1 MQNMELFKTK
11 TLFFVLKE
19 AGHPKEGDQSEIVE
33 AAYKKAGKEQ
43 PEEGF
48 CHAQILSQYFRID
61 IMFFINEIRNNIFMR
76 SVSRNYWLNEYP
88 QKILEDPKKKDLS
101 LPNYLVD
108 LLNDKQK
115 QYLHSNWHYKYIKQL
130 NARNMQIKL

>member
-1 MQNMELFKTK
+1 
-11 TLFFVLKE
+11 
-19 AGHPKEGDQSEIVE
+19 
-33 AAYKKAGKEQ
+33 
-43 PEEGF
+43 
-48 CHAQILSQYFRID
+48 
-61 IMFFINEIRNNIFMR
+61 MR
-76 SVSRNYWLNEYP
+76 SISRNYWLNEYP